1 MLGHHAKPGIGER
14 KFLITQMTENQILIG
29 KIFYFFTDYAKTL

>member
-14 KFLITQMTENQILIG
+14 KFLFTQMTGNQMLIG
-29 KIFYFFTDYAKTL
+29 EIFYFFTDYAKTL